1 MKKIVIA
8 LTALAGIT
16 FLSGCAYDYGYAYYP
31 YHRDVVGYGY
41 GPYHH
46 YYWREGLRYDCVY
59 SFDAAFCG

>member
-16 FLSGCAYDYGYAYYP
+16 FLSGCAYDDGYYYGGRYAYNYGYTPA
-31 YHRDVVGYGY
+31 
-41 GPYHH
+41 YHH

>member
-16 FLSGCAYDYGYAYYP
+16 FLSGCAYDGYYYGDRFA
-31 YHRDVVGYGY
+31 VGYGY
-41 GPYHH
+41 AAPYHH

>member
-16 FLSGCAYDYGYAYYP
+16 FLSGCAYDGYYYGDRYAYGYGYAP
-31 YHRDVVGYGY
+31 A
-41 GPYHH
+41 YHH
-46 YYWREGLRYDCVY
+46 YYYREGLRYDCLY